1 MQNKQTK
8 ESDKNIF
15 SEDSLNNEQK
25 NAAEAPISPLLIVA
39 GAGTGKTKTLINRIF
54 YLINNGIEPSKICAI
69 TFTNKAAKEMA
80 DRVYKKIGKEDIPFI
95 GTFHSLGAKILREEC
110 KELDRKPNFTIFDDH
125 DSFNLIKKATKS
137 VLPKDEIKNDDKKG
151 EKSPVFFAEGISKIK
166 NLDLDFNSIQL
177 SQDKNKNEN
186 AQKIFNKYE
195 LALVENNAFD
205 FDDLIQKTV
214 ALLKTN
220 KKILEKYQNKFD
232 ALLIDEY
239 QDINPKQYEFIK
251 LLSDKHKN
259 ITAVGDDE
267 QTIYSWRYADIG
279 IFLNF
284 QKQWNNSKIFFLEQN
299 YRSTSNII
307 NAAHN
312 VVKNNRI
319 RSPKILWTKNSA
331 GEKIKI
337 FEAWGE
343 NEEAEWI
350 ARQIKNLLRDSE
362 TENDSIAILYRTN
375 AQSRAIEQSLIKNN
389 ISYKIFGGL
398 KFYERKEV
406 KDVVSALRYAS
417 NPKDIPSKERLEKI
431 ISKKKFLE
439 FKDLIEKNKN
449 LSPQKIISIFI
460 ETFNYLDY
468 LKENFIN
475 SNEREGNIIELI
487 SFVSD
492 FENLNELLEK
502 ISLLQATDDESEK
515 NKNNKFKNVSCMT
528 IHLAKGLEFNSVF
541 IAGVSD
547 GILPHNKSISN
558 EKSLEE
564 ERRLMYVAMTRARQ
578 RLYISFY
585 GNPSRFITEIPN
597 EYLKLDNNFKNNNDD
612 LSYSRDDSYD
622 NEYYNDMY

>member
-1 MQNKQTK
+1 MEKTRK
-8 ESDKNIF
+8 SIF
-15 SEDSLNNEQK
+15 SEDLLNNEQK
-25 NAAEAPISPLLIVA
+25 NAAEAPIVPLLIVA

-54 YLINNGIEPSKICAI
+54 YLIENGIEPSRICAI

-80 DRVYKKIGKEDIPFI
+80 NRVYKKIGGRDIPYI

-110 KELDRKPNFTIFDDH
+110 KEFDRKPNFTIFDDH
-125 DSFNLIKKATKS
+125 DSFNLIKKAAKS
-137 VLPKDEIKNDDKKG
+137 ISPKDEEKDVEKKG
-151 EKSPVFFAEGISKIK
+151 KKSSVFFAEGISKIK
-166 NLDLDFNSIQL
+166 NLDINFDSVEL
-177 SQDKNKNEN
+177 SENKDENEI
-186 AQKIFNKYE
+186 AKKIFNKYE
-195 LALVENNAFD
+195 LALAENNAFD

-214 ALLKTN
+214 EILKSN

-284 QKQWNNSKIFFLEQN
+284 QKQWDNSKVFFLEQN

-319 RSPKILWTKNSA
+319 RSPKILWTKNPA
-331 GEKIKI
+331 GSKINI

-350 ARQIKNLLRDSE
+350 ARQIKVLLRDPE
-362 TENDSIAILYRTN
+362 TENKTIAILYRTN
-375 AQSRAIEQSLIKNN
+375 AQSRAIEQALIKNN
-389 ISYKIFGGL
+389 INYKIFGGL

-406 KDVVSALRYAS
+406 KDIVSALRYAS
-417 NPKDIPSKERLEKI
+417 NPKDVPSRERLEKI

-439 FKDLIEKNKN
+439 FKDSIENNKD

-460 ETFNYLDY
+460 ETFDYLDY

-475 SNEREGNIIELI
+475 STEREGNIVELI
-487 SFVSD
+487 SFVST
-492 FENLNELLEK
+492 FENLNDLLEK
-502 ISLLQATDDESEK
+502 ISLLQATDEESEK
-515 NKNNKFKNVSCMT
+515 NKDNKIKNVSCMT
-528 IHLAKGLEFNSVF
+528 IHLAKGLEFDSVF
-541 IAGVSD
+541 IAGVSE
-547 GILPHNKSISN
+547 GTLPHNKSLSS

-564 ERRLMYVAMTRARQ
+564 ERRLMYVAMTRARKK
-578 RLYISFY
+578 LYISFSKI
-585 GNPSRFITEIPN
+585 PSRFITEIPD
-597 EYLKLDNNFKNNNDD
+597 EYLELKNDFKKDNGEF
-612 LSYSRDDSYD
+612 SYSKDDYYD
-622 NEYYNDMY
+622 NEYFNDMY

>member
-1 MQNKQTK
+1 MRK
-8 ESDKNIF
+8 SIL
-15 SEDSLNNEQK
+15 SEDLLNNEQK
-25 NAAEAPISPLLIVA
+25 NAAEAPIAPLLIVA

-54 YLINNGIEPSKICAI
+54 YLIKKGIKPSRICAI

-80 DRVYKKIGKEDIPFI
+80 DRIYKKIGKKDIPFI

-110 KELDRKPNFTIFDDH
+110 KEFDRKPNFTIFDDH
-125 DSFNLIKKATKS
+125 DSFNLIKKAAKS
-137 VLPKDEIKNDDKKG
+137 VLPKDEEKDAEKKG
-151 EKSPVFFAEGISKIK
+151 KKSSVFFAEGISKIK
-166 NLDLDFNSIQL
+166 NLGMNFDSVEL
-177 SQDKNKNEN
+177 SQNEDEN
-186 AQKIFNKYE
+186 EIAKKIFNKYE

-214 ALLKTN
+214 EILKSN

-239 QDINPKQYEFIK
+239 QDINPKQYELIK

-284 QKQWNNSKIFFLEQN
+284 QKQWDNSKVFFLEQN

-319 RSPKILWTKNSA
+319 RSPKILWTKNPA
-331 GEKIKI
+331 GSKIKI

-350 ARQIKNLLRDSE
+350 ARQIKALLRDIE
-362 TENDSIAILYRTN
+362 TENENVAILYRTN
-375 AQSRAIEQSLIKNN
+375 AQSRAIEQALIKNN
-389 ISYKIFGGL
+389 INYKIFGGL

-417 NPKDIPSKERLEKI
+417 NPKDIPSRERLEKI

-439 FKDLIEKNKN
+439 FKDLIENNKD

-460 ETFNYLDY
+460 ETFDYLNY

-475 SNEREGNIIELI
+475 STEREGNIVELI
-487 SFVSD
+487 SFVSA

-502 ISLLQATDDESEK
+502 ISLLQATDEESEK
-515 NKNNKFKNVSCMT
+515 NKDNKIKNVSCMT
-528 IHLAKGLEFNSVF
+528 IHLAKGLEFDSVF
-541 IAGVSD
+541 IAGVSE
-547 GILPHNKSISN
+547 GTLPHNKSLSS

-564 ERRLMYVAMTRARQ
+564 ERRLMYVAMTRARKK
-578 RLYISFY
+578 LYISFSKT
-585 GNPSRFITEIPN
+585 PSRFITEIPD
-597 EYLKLDNNFKNNNDD
+597 EYLELENDFKKDNGDF
-612 LSYSRDDSYD
+612 SYSKDDYYD
-622 NEYYNDMY
+622 NEYFNDMY

>member
-1 MQNKQTK
+1 
-8 ESDKNIF
+8 
-15 SEDSLNNEQK
+15 
-25 NAAEAPISPLLIVA
+25 
-39 GAGTGKTKTLINRIF
+39 
-54 YLINNGIEPSKICAI
+54 
-69 TFTNKAAKEMA
+69 MA
-80 DRVYKKIGKEDIPFI
+80 DRIYKKIGKKDIPFI

-110 KELDRKPNFTIFDDH
+110 KEFDRKPNFTIFDDH
-125 DSFNLIKKATKS
+125 DSFNLIKKAAKS
-137 VLPKDEIKNDDKKG
+137 VLPKDEEKDAEKKG
-151 EKSPVFFAEGISKIK
+151 KKSSVFFAEGISKIK
-166 NLDLDFNSIQL
+166 NLGMNFDSVEL
-177 SQDKNKNEN
+177 SQNEDEN
-186 AQKIFNKYE
+186 EIAKKIFNKYE

-214 ALLKTN
+214 EILKSN

-239 QDINPKQYEFIK
+239 QDINPKQYELIK

-284 QKQWNNSKIFFLEQN
+284 QKQWDNSKVFFLEQN

-319 RSPKILWTKNSA
+319 RSPKILWTKNPA
-331 GEKIKI
+331 GSKIKI

-350 ARQIKNLLRDSE
+350 ARQIKALLRDIE
-362 TENDSIAILYRTN
+362 TENENVAILYRTN
-375 AQSRAIEQSLIKNN
+375 AQSRAIEQALIKNN
-389 ISYKIFGGL
+389 INYKIFGGL

-417 NPKDIPSKERLEKI
+417 NPKDIPSRERLEKI

-439 FKDLIEKNKN
+439 FKDLIENNKD

-460 ETFNYLDY
+460 ETFDYLNY

-475 SNEREGNIIELI
+475 STEREGNIVELI
-487 SFVSD
+487 SFVSA

-502 ISLLQATDDESEK
+502 ISLLQATDEESEK
-515 NKNNKFKNVSCMT
+515 NKDNKIKNVSCMT
-528 IHLAKGLEFNSVF
+528 IHLAKGLEFDSVF
-541 IAGVSD
+541 IAGVSE
-547 GILPHNKSISN
+547 GTLPHNKSLSS

-564 ERRLMYVAMTRARQ
+564 ERRLMYVAMTRARKK
-578 RLYISFY
+578 LYISFSKT
-585 GNPSRFITEIPN
+585 PSRFITEIPD
-597 EYLKLDNNFKNNNDD
+597 EYLELENDFKKDNGDF
-612 LSYSRDDSYD
+612 SYSKDDYYD
-622 NEYYNDMY
+622 NEYFNDMY

>member
-1 MQNKQTK
+1 MRK
-8 ESDKNIF
+8 SIL
-15 SEDSLNNEQK
+15 SEDLLNNEQK
-25 NAAEAPISPLLIVA
+25 NAAEAPIAPLLIVA

-54 YLINNGIEPSKICAI
+54 YLIKKGIEPSRICAI

-80 DRVYKKIGKEDIPFI
+80 DRIYKKIGKKDIPFI

-110 KELDRKPNFTIFDDH
+110 KEFDRKPNFTIFDDH
-125 DSFNLIKKATKS
+125 DSFNLIKKAAKS
-137 VLPKDEIKNDDKKG
+137 VLPKDEEKDAEKKG
-151 EKSPVFFAEGISKIK
+151 KKSSVFFAEGISKIK
-166 NLDLDFNSIQL
+166 NLGMNFDSVEL
-177 SQDKNKNEN
+177 SQNEDEN
-186 AQKIFNKYE
+186 EIAKKIFNKYE

-214 ALLKTN
+214 EILKSN

-239 QDINPKQYEFIK
+239 QDINPKQYELIK

-284 QKQWNNSKIFFLEQN
+284 QKQWDNSKVFFLEQN

-319 RSPKILWTKNSA
+319 RSPKILWTKNPA
-331 GEKIKI
+331 GSKIKI

-350 ARQIKNLLRDSE
+350 ARQIKALLRDIE
-362 TENDSIAILYRTN
+362 TENENIAILYRTN
-375 AQSRAIEQSLIKNN
+375 AQSRAIEQALIKNN
-389 ISYKIFGGL
+389 INYKIFGGL

-417 NPKDIPSKERLEKI
+417 NPKDIPSRERLEKI

-439 FKDLIEKNKN
+439 FKDLIENNKD

-460 ETFNYLDY
+460 ETFDYLNY

-475 SNEREGNIIELI
+475 STEREGNIVELI
-487 SFVSD
+487 SFVSA

-502 ISLLQATDDESEK
+502 ISLLQATDEESEK
-515 NKNNKFKNVSCMT
+515 NKDNKIKNVSCMT
-528 IHLAKGLEFNSVF
+528 IHLAKGLEFDSVF
-541 IAGVSD
+541 IAGVSE
-547 GILPHNKSISN
+547 GTLPHNKSLSS

-564 ERRLMYVAMTRARQ
+564 ERRLMYVAMTRARKK
-578 RLYISFY
+578 LYISFSKT
-585 GNPSRFITEIPN
+585 PSRFITEIPD
-597 EYLKLDNNFKNNNDD
+597 EYLELENDFKKDNGDF
-612 LSYSRDDSYD
+612 SYSKDDYYD
-622 NEYYNDMY
+622 NEYFNDMY

>member
-1 MQNKQTK
+1 MRK
-8 ESDKNIF
+8 SIL
-15 SEDSLNNEQK
+15 SEDLLNNEQK
-25 NAAEAPISPLLIVA
+25 NAAEAPIAPLLIVA

-54 YLINNGIEPSKICAI
+54 YLIKKGIKPSRICAI

-80 DRVYKKIGKEDIPFI
+80 DRIYKKIGKKDIPFI

-110 KELDRKPNFTIFDDH
+110 KEFDRKPNFTIFDDH
-125 DSFNLIKKATKS
+125 DSFNLIKKAAKS
-137 VLPKDEIKNDDKKG
+137 VLPKDEEKDAEKKG
-151 EKSPVFFAEGISKIK
+151 KKSSVFFAEGISKIK
-166 NLDLDFNSIQL
+166 NLGMNFDSVEL
-177 SQDKNKNEN
+177 SQNEDEN
-186 AQKIFNKYE
+186 EIAKKIFNKYE

-214 ALLKTN
+214 EILKSN

-239 QDINPKQYEFIK
+239 QDINPKQYELIK

-259 ITAVGDDE
+259 VTAVGDDE

-284 QKQWNNSKIFFLEQN
+284 QKQWDNSKVFFLEQN

-319 RSPKILWTKNSA
+319 RSPKILWTKNPA
-331 GEKIKI
+331 GSKIKI

-350 ARQIKNLLRDSE
+350 ARQIKALLRDIE
-362 TENDSIAILYRTN
+362 TENENVAILYRTN
-375 AQSRAIEQSLIKNN
+375 AQSRAIEQALIKNN
-389 ISYKIFGGL
+389 INYKIFGGL

-417 NPKDIPSKERLEKI
+417 NPKDIPSRERLEKI

-439 FKDLIEKNKN
+439 FKDLIENNKD

-460 ETFNYLDY
+460 ETFDYLNY

-475 SNEREGNIIELI
+475 STEREGNIVELI
-487 SFVSD
+487 SFVSA

-502 ISLLQATDDESEK
+502 ISLLQATDEESEK
-515 NKNNKFKNVSCMT
+515 NKDNKIKNVSCMT
-528 IHLAKGLEFNSVF
+528 IHLAKGLEFDSVF
-541 IAGVSD
+541 IAGVSE
-547 GILPHNKSISN
+547 GTLPHNKSLSS

-564 ERRLMYVAMTRARQ
+564 ERRLMYVAMTRARKK
-578 RLYISFY
+578 LYISFSKT
-585 GNPSRFITEIPN
+585 PSRFITEIPD
-597 EYLKLDNNFKNNNDD
+597 EYLELENDFKKDNGDF
-612 LSYSRDDSYD
+612 SYSKDDYYD
-622 NEYYNDMY
+622 NEYFNDMY

>member
-1 MQNKQTK
+1 MRK
-8 ESDKNIF
+8 SIL
-15 SEDSLNNEQK
+15 SEDLLNNEQK
-25 NAAEAPISPLLIVA
+25 NAAEAPIAPLLIVA

-54 YLINNGIEPSKICAI
+54 YLIKKGIEPSRICAI

-80 DRVYKKIGKEDIPFI
+80 DRIYKKIGKKDIPFI

-110 KELDRKPNFTIFDDH
+110 KEFDRKPNFTIFDDH
-125 DSFNLIKKATKS
+125 DSFNLIKKAAKS
-137 VLPKDEIKNDDKKG
+137 VLPKDEEKDAEKKG
-151 EKSPVFFAEGISKIK
+151 KKSSVFFAEGISKIK
-166 NLDLDFNSIQL
+166 NLGMNFDSVEL
-177 SQDKNKNEN
+177 SQNEDEN
-186 AQKIFNKYE
+186 EIAKKIFNKYE

-214 ALLKTN
+214 EILKSN

-239 QDINPKQYEFIK
+239 QDINPKQYELIK

-284 QKQWNNSKIFFLEQN
+284 QKQWDNSKVFFLEQN

-319 RSPKILWTKNSA
+319 RSPKILWTKNPA
-331 GEKIKI
+331 GSKIKI

-350 ARQIKNLLRDSE
+350 ARQIKALLRDIE
-362 TENDSIAILYRTN
+362 TENENVAILYRTN
-375 AQSRAIEQSLIKNN
+375 AQSRAIEQALIKNN
-389 ISYKIFGGL
+389 INYKIFGGL

-417 NPKDIPSKERLEKI
+417 NPKDIPSRERLEKI

-439 FKDLIEKNKN
+439 FKDLIENNKD

-460 ETFNYLDY
+460 ETFDYLNY

-475 SNEREGNIIELI
+475 STEREGNIVELI
-487 SFVSD
+487 SFVSA

-502 ISLLQATDDESEK
+502 ISLLQATDEESEK
-515 NKNNKFKNVSCMT
+515 NKDNKIKNVSCMT
-528 IHLAKGLEFNSVF
+528 IHLAKGLEFDSVF
-541 IAGVSD
+541 IAGVSE
-547 GILPHNKSISN
+547 GTLPHNKSLSS

-564 ERRLMYVAMTRARQ
+564 ERRLMYVAMTRARKK
-578 RLYISFY
+578 LYISFSKT
-585 GNPSRFITEIPN
+585 PSRFITEIPD
-597 EYLKLDNNFKNNNDD
+597 EYLELENDFKKDNGDF
-612 LSYSRDDSYD
+612 SYSKDDYYD
-622 NEYYNDMY
+622 NEYFNDMY